1 MKKLS
6 YRSLLICVG
15 ISMLLFSC
23 SKSYLD
29 TQPTDQI
36 SEDDAFSTVANAQT
50 ALNGIYR
57 ALYMQYASQ
66 SEDGLAAMMITMDF
80 MGEDIVHS
88 ASGTSYFRN
97 DYKWVNHRSVSS
109 ALNYFAYRFF
119 YKIIANA
126 NMILAN
132 IDGIEGDEGVKKTIK
147 GEAMAI
153 RGWAHSYLVQLFG
166 SRYDAAAVPNNQ
178 WGVPVVTKVTIDPL
192 PRNTVEEV
200 YTQVVKDLDSA
211 MVLLTN
217 PSSATNNT
225 HLKLASV
232 QGIRARVALTMQS
245 YDTAAKYASLAKQS
259 YSLMSNT
266 QYLEG
271 FNSLSNPEWMWGA
284 NQLANQLPSYGSFFA
299 YMSANFNSAHTRPN
313 PKKINTKLYTALAS
327 TDIRKKLWWDG
338 TTADEVNF
346 PGVINASTGQPEPT
360 QVKRA
365 YQHRKYKVK
374 DPSVS
379 VGDIPFMRAAE
390 MHLIEAEALAR
401 AGKYT
406 DAATALYTLAVNR
419 NPSYVKSTKTGT
431 ALIDEI
437 MIQRRAELWGEGF
450 RFLDL
455 KRTNS
460 PLDRS
465 GTGATSTLATVAV
478 TTPIPAGDVRW
489 QFLIPQD
496 EMNVNPY
503 MIQNP

>member
-1 MKKLS
+1 MKQLK
-6 YRSLLICVG
+6 YKYLLACVCAAL
-15 ISMLLFSC
+15 LLFSC
-23 SKSYLD
+23 KKSYID
-29 TQPTDQI
+29 TQPSDQI
-36 SEDDAFSTVANAQT
+36 SEEDAFSTVANAQT

-97 DYKWVNHRSVSS
+97 DYKWANHRSVSS
-109 ALNYFAYRFF
+109 ALNYFSYRFF

-132 IDGIEGDEGVKKTIK
+132 IDGIEGDEGVKKVIK
-147 GEAMAI
+147 GEALAL

-166 SRYDAAAVPNNQ
+166 VRYNAGQENTQ
-178 WGVPVVTKVTIDPL
+178 LGVPVVTRVTIDPL

-200 YTQVVKDLDSA
+200 YTQVVKDLDA
-211 MVLLTN
+211 AAVLLQN
-217 PSSATNNT
+217 PATNTKNT
-225 HLKLASV
+225 HLRLSSV
-232 QGIRARVALTMQS
+232 YGIRARVALTMQS
-245 YDTAAKYASLAKQS
+245 YDTAAKYASLARQG
-259 YSLMSNT
+259 YALMSNA

-271 FNSLSNPEWMWGA
+271 FNNLGNPEWMWGA
-284 NQLANQLPSYGSFFA
+284 NQLASQLPAYGSFFA

-313 PKKINTKLYTALAS
+313 PKKINTKLYVALAS

-346 PGVINASTGQPEPT
+346 PGVINAGTGQPEPT
-360 QVKRA
+360 QVKKA
-365 YQHRKYKVK
+365 YQHRKYLVK
-374 DPSVS
+374 DPTVS
-379 VGDIPFMRAAE
+379 AGDIPFMRVAE
-390 MHLIEAEALAR
+390 MYLVEAEALAR

-406 DAATALYTLAVNR
+406 DAANVLYTLVVNR
-419 NPSYVKSTKTGT
+419 NPAYVKSSLTGD
-431 ALIDEI
+431 ALIEEI
-437 MIQRRAELWGEGF
+437 MTHRRVELWGEGF

-460 PLDRS
+460 ALNRS
-465 GTGATSTLATVAV
+465 GTGATSTLATVGV

-503 MIQNP
+503 MVQNP